1 MDEQK
6 RLSEEEHTEE
16 TKTDTKETNNNQK
29 SNITSRARNRTVMLS
44 PEMTGQVRAMLYKG
58 NDPQQTS
65 DALNKVSTG
74 NDWSRPE
81 VGKSAATNPVVS
93 SVASSVVNNPVSPME
108 SAPRVEEVPN
118 RVVDQ
123 VPVSNP
129 EEGLNSRATGKMNPN
144 FLNQVMSSMNKQTP
158 IEKKEPLVAAR
169 PLAAAA
175 VLKPADPM
183 VAPTLSSAPRVR
195 VNVAEEPKK
204 VAPTSK
210 LIGFIVSFDGN
221 EFGEMFEV
229 RAGRWLITSRPT
241 DQGEFIFINDPSVS
255 PMHAVV
261 RVTKEGKVQILDQ
274 LSEHGTGVRKVGSE
288 EEIDVAGSMVT
299 VEHGDMVRFGN
310 RHFVICLVPN
320 FRKPE

>member
-6 RLSEEEHTEE
+6 RVSEEENTEE
-16 TKTDTKETNNNQK
+16 TKSDSKEPTSNQK

-58 NDPQQTS
+58 NDSQQTT
-65 DALNKVSTG
+65 DFNKGGS

-81 VGKSAATNPVVS
+81 VGKSVVSNPVVS
-93 SVASSVVNNPVSPME
+93 NSPRGE
-108 SAPRVEEVPN
+108 EISKVEEPSTRSADPAPVP
-118 RVVDQ
+118 
-123 VPVSNP
+123 SP
-129 EEGLNSRATGKMNPN
+129 EEGLNPRATGKMNPD
-144 FLNQVMSSMNKQTP
+144 FLNQVMSSIKQIP
-158 IEKKEPLVAAR
+158 MERREPVAAA
-169 PLAAAA
+169 PVVASMVSVAA
-175 VLKPADPM
+175 P
-183 VAPTLSSAPRVR
+183 VAPSNFATSGPKVR
-195 VNVAEEPKK
+195 VNAAVEEPKK

-210 LIGFIVSFDGN
+210 LIGFLVSFEGN

-274 LSEHGTGVRKVGSE
+274 LSEHGTGVKKVGSDE
-288 EEIDVAGSMVT
+288 EVDVAGSMVT

-310 RHFVICLVPN
+310 RNFVVCLVPD